1 MQQIKHMYLGIQTL
15 WKWLLNA
22 YKKTEFD
29 KINVAVFLYFN
40 AFNCEI
46 I

>member
-1 MQQIKHMYLGIQTL
+1 MQQIKPRYLGIQIL
-15 WKWLLNA
+15 WKWLLNT

-29 KINVAVFLYFN
+29 KINVVVFLYFN

-46 I
+46 L